1 LVQRLAYSLR
11 AVTIASKRGDA
22 TAPDLEHGSPFL
34 CVVFRLLIALTR
46 FSEEEIQMAKFWRIL
61 VLGIVCATGITLMA
75 ADSVHEFKMKD
86 IEGKE
91 VALSE
96 YKGKV
101 LLVVNVASKCGAT
114 PQYEQLQALHEKY
127 GKKGLVVIGVP
138 CNQFG
143 GQEPGTEK
151 EIQKFCSSK
160 YDVTFPMMSKVDV
173 NGEKESPLYE
183 FLKAHAE
190 SKDDVKW
197 NFEKFVISKEGAV
210 IGRFGTKTKPDA
222 AEVVSV
228 IETELAK

>member
-1 LVQRLAYSLR
+1 MIRYWQTV
-11 AVTIASKRGDA
+11 
-22 TAPDLEHGSPFL
+22 
-34 CVVFRLLIALTR
+34 
-46 FSEEEIQMAKFWRIL
+46 
-61 VLGIVCATGITLMA
+61 VLGMVCAAGTTLMA

-86 IEGKE
+86 IDGKE
-91 VALSE
+91 VELSE

-127 GKKGLVVIGVP
+127 GEKGLVVIGVP

-151 EIQKFCSSK
+151 EIKSFCSKK
-160 YDVTFPMMSKVDV
+160 YDVTFPMMSKVAV
-173 NGEKESPLYE
+173 NNGENVKEDPLYT

-197 NFEKFVISKEGAV
+197 NFEKFVISKDGAV
-210 IGRFGTKTKPDA
+210 VGRFATKTKPDA